1 VLTFALAA
9 VLSSL
14 CWGLVLVLPG
24 EPCFDDAV
32 HCTSFNRPPAALLDE
47 KPALTLPAGSQ
58 LSGWTPLIQ
67 AASKDQLEL
76 MEILLDGGAD
86 IEKRAA
92 EGPTALG
99 WALGYGSEAAAALLL
114 RRGACAEPA

>member
-1 VLTFALAA
+1 MLGGRACPSWGTLFRRRSALYVLQ
-9 VLSSL
+9 S
-14 CWGLVLVLPG
+14 
-24 EPCFDDAV
+24 
-32 HCTSFNRPPAALLDE
+32 PPAALLDE

-114 RRGACAEPA
+114 RRGACAESA

>member
-1 VLTFALAA
+1 MSFLGTLFR
-9 VLSSL
+9 
-14 CWGLVLVLPG
+14 
-24 EPCFDDAV
+24 DAV

-114 RRGACAEPA
+114 RRGACADAA